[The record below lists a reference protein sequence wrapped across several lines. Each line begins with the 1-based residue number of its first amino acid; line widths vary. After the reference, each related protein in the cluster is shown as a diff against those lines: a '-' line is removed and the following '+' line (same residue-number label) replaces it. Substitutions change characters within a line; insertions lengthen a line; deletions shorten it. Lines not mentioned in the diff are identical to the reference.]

1 MSILT
6 KNKDARQGRPPAPAP
21 DGGTPTVRRRTV
33 SERSRPLWLL
43 TPGGLLIGLIIVIP
57 LLLGVYISMLQ
68 LDQYTIR
75 KWVSAPFVGLSNF
88 VEAFTATDM
97 MHAFGNSVSF
107 SIIATLLTV
116 PLGVFAALATQNAF
130 RGRALVR
137 SVFLIPYV
145 LPSFVV
151 GTFWR
156 TMLQPDGIVNQFLMS
171 VGLPAGQWLSGP
183 ASYWVLVMVEVWAAW
198 PFIYLMALSGLQA
211 VDQEVHE
218 AAAIDGALWWTKLRY
233 VIFPYLRGPVA
244 LACLIATLH
253 HIENFSL
260 AFVLFGVPAPYDIQL
275 LPTLVYSMSFTSL
288 RFGVGA
294 AMGLLS
300 LLFIALPLYFYLRAV
315 KLDTGADSGAKK

>member
-1 MSILT
+1 MTNAT
-6 KNKDARQGRPPAPAP
+6 KTGSEQARLPSPAPRRPAP
-21 DGGTPTVRRRTV
+21 RRRTV

-57 LLLGVYISMLQ
+57 LLLGIYISMLQ

-75 KWVSAPFVGLSNF
+75 KWISAPFLGLSNF
-88 VEAFTATDM
+88 VEAFTSTDLL
-97 MHAFGNSVSF
+97 HAFGNSVSF
-107 SIIATLLTV
+107 SVIATAITV
-116 PLGVFAALATQNAF
+116 PIGVFAALTTQNAF
-130 RGRALVR
+130 RGRSVVR
-137 SVFLIPYV
+137 SVYLIPYV

-156 TMLQPDGIVNQFLMS
+156 TMLQPDGIVNKLLTG

-183 ASYWVLVMVEVWAAW
+183 SSYWVLILVEVWAAW
-198 PFIYLMALSGLQA
+198 PFIYLMALSGLQS

-218 AAAIDGALWWTKLRY
+218 ASAIDGALWWTKLRY

-253 HIENFSL
+253 HMNNFSL
-260 AFVLFGVPAPYDIQL
+260 AFLLFGVPAPFDVQV

-288 RFGVGA
+288 RFGMGA
-294 AMGLLS
+294 AMALLS
-300 LLFIALPLYFYLRAV
+300 LVFIALPLYFYLRAV
-315 KLDTGADSGAKK
+315 KLDTGTESGATK